1 LERFTHD
8 DIINPFEVLEV
19 FVVNFFCKRAMDL
32 VLAGL
37 GMLVLCAMLPFI
49 ALAICIDSGL
59 PVFYRQERVGLNG
72 KRFRI
77 LKLRTMLD
85 DDQVTKV
92 GRFLRR
98 SHIDELPQLWNIF
111 HGEMS
116 MVGPRPERPKYVEK
130 FEKEI
135 PNYSLRHTVKPGL
148 AGWAIVQKGYET
160 TAEDALIKLPYDLYY
175 IDHQSLS
182 FDLAILIRTIMK
194 SSRS

>member
-1 LERFTHD
+1 
-8 DIINPFEVLEV
+8 
-19 FVVNFFCKRAMDL
+19 
-32 VLAGL
+32 
-37 GMLVLCAMLPFI
+37 MLVLCAVLPFI
-49 ALAICIDSGL
+49 AVAIWLDSGP

-98 SHIDELPQLWNIF
+98 THIDELPQLWNIVM
-111 HGEMS
+111 GDMS
-116 MVGPRPERPKYVEK
+116 LVGPRPERPEYVEK

-135 PNYSLRHTVKPGL
+135 PNYRLRHSVKPGL

-160 TAEDALIKLPYDLYY
+160 TAEDAAIKLPYDLFYVE
-175 IDHQSLS
+175 HRSLRL
-182 FDLAILIRTIMK
+182 DLTILIRTLINTLV
-194 SSRS
+194 S